1 MYHAYVIS
9 ARRSRYPDI
18 KLMSLSGGLEAGA
31 DDGSAGYSSFD
42 SPLVGELVKKMFIM
56 YTPKIVKGL
65 L

>member
-1 MYHAYVIS
+1 
-9 ARRSRYPDI
+9 
-18 KLMSLSGGLEAGA
+18 MSLSGGLEAGA